1 MDYKKRDYKEIFSER
16 LYNLSEE
23 YVERKKQEI
32 KELNKEIKKQNKEK
46 KNKAKLQMANVND
59 YQLIPIIKSYSLE
72 KMVEDIENKYP
83 CGINTRNFG
92 LYRRGES
99 FPDDPF
105 MIKSFADFFQVSF
118 AYLYGVSDIPN
129 ELNNKVQETIHLNS
143 TAISTLISYNENQT
157 VLTVMNA
164 LLSDKES
171 SAYLFMNMYEEA
183 YQTYKQEKS
192 IGSMGEFDTDILL
205 KKFINAESLSRYLEK
220 HLLPFVKEDFEQ
232 RLKLEAD
239 HDYWRSF
246 HYDEYEKEMIE
257 DLQFAEDSGSVTAD
271 GSGAE
276 TPMDKPEEKP

>member
-1 MDYKKRDYKEIFSER
+1 MDYKKRGYKEIFSER
-16 LYNLSEE
+16 LYELSEK
-23 YVERKKQEI
+23 YVQQKKQEI
-32 KELNKEIKKQNKEK
+32 KERNKEIKKQNKEK
-46 KNKAKLQMANVND
+46 KKKAKLQMTNIKD
-59 YQLIPIIKSYSLE
+59 YQLTKTIKTYSLG

-83 CGINTRNFG
+83 CGISTRNFG

-118 AYLYGVSDIPN
+118 SYMYGVSDIPN

-171 SAYLFMNMYEEA
+171 SAYLFMNMYEET

-220 HLLPFVKEDFEQ
+220 HLLPLVKADFEQ
-232 RLKLEAD
+232 RLKSEAD
-239 HDYWRSF
+239 HDYWRSL

-257 DLQFAEDSGSVTAD
+257 DLQLENQINAQ
-271 GSGAE
+271 
-276 TPMDKPEEKP
+276 MQEEGIK

>member
-1 MDYKKRDYKEIFSER
+1 MDYQKRGYKKIFSER
-16 LYNLSEE
+16 LYDLSEK
-23 YVERKKQEI
+23 YVQQKKQEI
-32 KELNKEIKKQNKEK
+32 EERNKEIKKQNKEK
-46 KNKAKLQMANVND
+46 KNKAKLQLTNIND
-59 YQLIPIIKSYSLE
+59 YQLTKTIKTYSLE

-83 CGINTRNFG
+83 CGISTRNFG

-118 AYLYGVSDIPN
+118 AYMYGVSDIPN
-129 ELNNKVQETIHLNS
+129 ELNNKVQETIRLNS

-171 SAYLFMNMYEEA
+171 SSYLFMNMYEET

-192 IGSMGEFDTDILL
+192 IGSMGEFDIDILL
-205 KKFINAESLSRYLEK
+205 KKFVNAESLSRYLEK
-220 HLLPFVKEDFEQ
+220 HLLPLVQEEFEQ
-232 RLKLEAD
+232 RIKSEAD
-239 HDYWRSF
+239 YDNWRSS

-257 DLQFAEDSGSVTAD
+257 DMQFSESMDVAEVKTFATVT
-271 GSGAE
+271 SI
-276 TPMDKPEEKP
+276 EKIEDNQ

>member
-1 MDYKKRDYKEIFSER
+1 MDYQKRGYKKIFSER
-16 LYNLSEE
+16 LYDLSEK
-23 YVERKKQEI
+23 YVQQKKQEI
-32 KELNKEIKKQNKEK
+32 EERNKEIKKQNKEK
-46 KNKAKLQMANVND
+46 KNKAKLQLTNIND
-59 YQLIPIIKSYSLE
+59 YQLTKTIKTYSLE

-83 CGINTRNFG
+83 CGISTRNFG

-118 AYLYGVSDIPN
+118 AYMYGVSDIPN
-129 ELNNKVQETIHLNS
+129 ELNNKVQETIRLNS

-171 SAYLFMNMYEEA
+171 SSYLFMNMYEET

-192 IGSMGEFDTDILL
+192 IGSMGEFDIDILL

-220 HLLPFVKEDFEQ
+220 HLLPLVQEEFEQ
-232 RLKLEAD
+232 RIKSEAD
-239 HDYWRSF
+239 YDNWRSS

-257 DLQFAEDSGSVTAD
+257 DMQFSESMDVAEVKTFATVT
-271 GSGAE
+271 SI
-276 TPMDKPEEKP
+276 EKIEDNQ

>member
-16 LYNLSEE
+16 LYDLSEK
-23 YVERKKQEI
+23 YVQQKKQEI
-32 KELNKEIKKQNKEK
+32 EKRNKEIKKQNQEK

-59 YQLIPIIKSYSLE
+59 YQLIPTIKSYSFE
-72 KMVEDIENKYP
+72 KLVEDIEDKYH
-83 CGINTRNFG
+83 CGIDSRNFN
-92 LYRRGES
+92 LYRKGGS
-99 FPDDPF
+99 FPSDPY

-118 AYLYGVSDIPN
+118 AYMYGFSDIPN
-129 ELNNKVQETIHLNS
+129 ELNNKVQEIIHLNS

-171 SAYLFMNMYEEA
+171 SAYLFMNMYEET

-257 DLQFAEDSGSVTAD
+257 DLQFAEDSGSVIAD
-271 GSGAE
+271 DSGTE